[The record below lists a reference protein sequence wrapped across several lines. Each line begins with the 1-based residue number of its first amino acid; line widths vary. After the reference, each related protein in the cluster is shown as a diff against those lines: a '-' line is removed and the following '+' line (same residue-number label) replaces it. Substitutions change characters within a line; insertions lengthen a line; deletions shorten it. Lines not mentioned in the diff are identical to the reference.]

1 MIISGGENIYS
12 SEVENALYDHPGD
25 RSRPR
30 CSAFPTSDGV
40 SASHAVDACLPGSQA
55 GEADLIEHC
64 RPRIAG
70 YKLPR
75 SIEFHEQMLPKSGAG
90 KILKRD
96 LREPHWRGLERQVS

>member
-1 MIISGGENIYS
+1 MIISGGENVYS
-12 SEVENALYDHPGD
+12 TEVENALYDHPAILEAAVFGVPD
-25 RSRPR
+25 EQWGERVHAAIVLQPGRRPAKP
-30 CSAFPTSDGV
+30 S
-40 SASHAVDACLPGSQA
+40 
-55 GEADLIEHC
+55 LIEHC

-75 SIEFHEQMLPKSGAG
+75 SIEFHRADAPQVGAG